1 MKKCSLK
8 IAGLVTV
15 WPKGQIVIPKDIRDA
30 MQVETG
36 TQLVLVIKD
45 GEHLGLIKNE
55 NIEELKKY
63 IESEQKHIS

>member
-8 IAGLVTV
+8 IAGLVSV
-15 WPKGQIVIPKDIRDA
+15 WPKGQIVIPKEVRDA

-45 GEHLGLIKNE
+45 GKHLGLVKNE

-63 IESEQKHIS
+63 IESEHK